1 MSYKYLNIYNNLIK
15 LTTNKKLY
23 QGLSKQDTFED
34 RLVLFLIHFAFF
46 LNVYNKKEDKKI
58 LQEIYDLNFRHLEL
72 SIREIGYGDQSI
84 NKKMKVYVNLFHQ
97 ILSDLHL
104 WKDLDN
110 IQKRKILS
118 NFLRNF
124 DKIEYLTIYF
134 NEFRENLSK
143 KTLKCYIKSVIN
155 P

>member
-1 MSYKYLNIYNNLIK
+1 MIK

-23 QGLSKQDTFED
+23 QGLASQDIFED

-84 NKKMKVYVNLFHQ
+84 NKKMKDYVNLFHQ

-110 IQKRKILS
+110 AEKKKILS

-124 DKIEYLTIYF
+124 DKIEYLVIYF
-134 NEFRENLSK
+134 DNFRENLSN
-143 KTLKCYIKSVIN
+143 KTLNYYIKSVIKS
-155 P
+155 

>member
-1 MSYKYLNIYNNLIK
+1 MSLKYVNIYNNLIK

-23 QGLSKQDTFED
+23 QGLSNQDTFED

-46 LNVYNKKEDKKI
+46 LTVYNKKEDKKI

-110 IQKRKILS
+110 FQKRKILS

>member
-1 MSYKYLNIYNNLIK
+1 MSLKYLNIYNNLIR
-15 LTTNKKLY
+15 LTTNKSLY
-23 QGLSKQDTFED
+23 KGLKSQDTFED

-46 LNVYNKKEDKKI
+46 LNVYNKKEDKKT

-84 NKKMKVYVNLFHQ
+84 NKKMKDYVNLFHQ

-104 WKDLDN
+104 WKELDK
-110 IQKRKILS
+110 IKKVKILS

-124 DKIEYLTIYF
+124 KNIEYLTIYF
-134 NEFRENLSK
+134 DDFRENLLK
-143 KTLKCYIKSVIN
+143 KTLNSYIKSVSN
-155 P
+155 A